1 LRFGHPDSARQT
13 MLANCDFRDGAWKGG
28 PVTTSVTASVT
39 PHQNTTYVT
48 PFQRIFNR
56 LADIRAPEQL
66 AAAAVAS
73 LKHEQDS
80 ESTHPPLDKRLANL
94 GFTDIPPIDKAQN
107 SAVDQVLSPEA
118 LRELPA
124 RFDDEWRKR
133 VREWVNVGR

>member
-1 LRFGHPDSARQT
+1 MARALVLT
-13 MLANCDFRDGAWKGG
+13 EAGGARLADLVYTPLEKEMLGAIKA
-28 PVTTSVTASVT
+28 PTA
-39 PHQNTTYVT
+39 

-94 GFTDIPPIDKAQN
+94 GFTDIPPIDKVQN
-107 SAVDQVLSPEA
+107 SAVDQILSPEA
-118 LRELPA
+118 VRELPA

-133 VREWVNVGR
+133 VREWVSVGR